1 MKNLINPK
9 IKRFRILTASI
20 LCVSVLMMVTG
31 CFKIQRNEETETS
44 PASSEKSTVATSP
57 TESETEALS
66 ETETSGTDMTTS
78 ETTETVTETQSTLL
92 TDINSV
98 EIYSSYAHLETFDPI
113 TGLAGFD
120 YFDMLTGQEAI
131 DWLVEHEGYTQAD
144 AEDLVNNFADTEY
157 VEKNINPRLR
167 MIDMRTVF
175 ITTNIDVNGYLALP
189 QEPMTYSEFSARSDE
204 YLQLHNYSRIIVEDN
219 EIVEVI
225 VGVFM
230 G

>member
-44 PASSEKSTVATSP
+44 PASSETSTVATSP
-57 TESETEALS
+57 TESETAALS

-131 DWLVEHEGYTQAD
+131 DWLVEHEGYTQTD